1 MQTVNWAISS
11 YDLKD
16 SWNGKQECMNCHY
29 MFDDDSDQCPA
40 CKFFVGGWQCPVCGT
55 YNDNEDAV
63 CRKEGC
69 ETQRPSADT
78 CSCGC
83 QHATGTPCPCCRSR
97 HFKHRRMPKS
107 DLLLANT
114 VTVDLPDYFVQARSS
129 RKIVGVRKITVYQK
143 RRGEWQPVNCS
154 VHSDTFVRSDAC
166 FDFFVCM
173 GNVDMYSAPVE
184 AVIGDSEPTFT
195 FWLKDAAGNVMDVY
209 PTKTKVIMELILK
222 F

>member
-1 MQTVNWAISS
+1 M
-11 YDLKD
+11 
-16 SWNGKQECMNCHY
+16 
-29 MFDDDSDQCPA
+29 
-40 CKFFVGGWQCPVCGT
+40 
-55 YNDNEDAV
+55 
-63 CRKEGC
+63 
-69 ETQRPSADT
+69 
-78 CSCGC
+78 
-83 QHATGTPCPCCRSR
+83 
-97 HFKHRRMPKS
+97 
-107 DLLLANT
+107 
-114 VTVDLPDYFVQARSS
+114 
-129 RKIVGVRKITVYQK
+129 YQK

-209 PTKTKVIMELILK
+209 PTKTKVIMELNLK